1 MKNLWD
7 QQRSEMGIKV
17 LSCQEHFTGISGA
30 ALTKAVEPMQLRKGA
45 HVARTENSDVSVTWI
60 SGARTPVAAT
70 SGWRCEKLVW
80 AGLTGSSEKL

>member
-1 MKNLWD
+1 MAGNIWSNSVKNLWD

-30 ALTKAVEPMQLRKGA
+30 ALTKAVGPMQLRKGA

-60 SGARTPVAAT
+60 SGARTPVAAN
-70 SGWRCEKLVW
+70 SGWRCEKLV
-80 AGLTGSSEKL
+80 